1 MCFPIDTIK
10 GLLILFVVIAAIIGI
25 LGILVP
31 YVVSRMGIVL
41 GEGWAVLVRCFRIF
55 VYAVITIFVII
66 LCFELITCLWSF
78 VGGSLHLGR

>member
-1 MCFPIDTIK
+1 MCFPLETIK
-10 GLLILFVVIAAIIGI
+10 ALLILFVVIGAIIGI

-31 YVVSRMGIVL
+31 YVVSKMGIAL

-55 VYAVITIFVII
+55 VYAVIVIFVII

-78 VGGSLHLGR
+78 VGGSFRLGR